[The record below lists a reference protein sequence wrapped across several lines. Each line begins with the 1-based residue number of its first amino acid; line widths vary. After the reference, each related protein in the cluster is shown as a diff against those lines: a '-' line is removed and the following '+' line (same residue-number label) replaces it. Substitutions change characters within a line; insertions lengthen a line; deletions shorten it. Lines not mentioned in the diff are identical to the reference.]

1 METNFYNFLLNFF
14 FFVAQENQ
22 QLLSPSLLNGTSLN
36 FDTAGQFA
44 QLMFSSAAAA
54 AAAAAGIP
62 SSFSSFNLFNPFV
75 SNNSVDSNINIL
87 QQPSATTT
95 QQQGWLF

>member
-1 METNFYNFLLNFF
+1 LETNFYNFLLNFF

-22 QLLSPSLLNGTSLN
+22 QLLSPPLLNGTSLN
-36 FDTAGQFA
+36 FDTAGQQFA
-44 QLMFSSAAAA
+44 QLMFSS

-75 SNNSVDSNINIL
+75 STSNNSIDSSIL